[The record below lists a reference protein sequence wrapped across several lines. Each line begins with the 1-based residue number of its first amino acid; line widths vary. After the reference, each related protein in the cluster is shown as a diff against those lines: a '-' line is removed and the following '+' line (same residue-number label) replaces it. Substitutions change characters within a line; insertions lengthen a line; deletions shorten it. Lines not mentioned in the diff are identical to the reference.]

1 MSGAPENYSPE
12 TILEAPKEAAP
23 ILPVQ
28 GGGAR
33 RVVGY
38 NSTGKPE
45 YANIS
50 GVYEA
55 TQGEPVKKLAKELNS
70 STASNMSSESNNSE
84 EEEAESNDESNNESN
99 MYSINTAKREDN
111 TNSVKGVTLIK
122 LEAGF
127 RVRVPNDTIKQEIMD
142 LDFTPDEE
150 RLFTEYLKFDNAFA
164 KKYITKNPLHQNEF
178 FEFWKLFVEKDGT
191 NGYTLMTKSEGKKLQ
206 NYMEQIIYAQRDY
219 LIQSALR
226 LLRKQD
232 NPETFELIT
241 NPPESDDGF
250 IFAEVKP
257 RPLNEGEEEK
267 KNENEDEDEN
277 ENEEYVPGENG
288 EEDEDK
294 DEEDEGDSDEGD
306 SDEGDSDE
314 EEEDS
319 EAKIKN
325 ILTHIHKKIVTV
337 SSSDTPEEKVIKLL
351 EYLTEEFEYTETDKE
366 TTISLLGDYLGCKK
380 SPRGKLSCR
389 LDINQDYDKITC
401 KTFLETFN
409 DKFTLS
415 KIAKMSYHDD
425 TEVLKWLIENLYLV
439 SITKTSAEY
448 KEIIKSRLV
457 YFYDHFI
464 RDFVGNMN
472 HLLIFIAAGMTYK
485 NYLTRE
491 KLPELPETL
500 KPKKKK

>member
-1 MSGAPENYSPE
+1 MSGGAPGNYSPE

-23 ILPVQ
+23 ILSVQ
-28 GGGAR
+28 RGGAR
-33 RVVGY
+33 G
-38 NSTGKPE
+38 N
-45 YANIS
+45 
-50 GVYEA
+50 
-55 TQGEPVKKLAKELNS
+55 PVNKLAKELNS
-70 STASNMSSESNNSE
+70 SSSSTSS
-84 EEEAESNDESNNESN
+84 ESNDESNNESN
-99 MYSINTAKREDN
+99 IHPINTANLEDN
-111 TNSVKGVTLIK
+111 TNSVKGVSLIK

-127 RVRVPNDTIKQEIMD
+127 RVRVPNDSIKQEIMD

-150 RLFTEYLKFDNAFA
+150 RLFEDYLKFNRDFV
-164 KKYITKNPLHQNEF
+164 KKYITKSDQTKSDQTKSDQTKSDQTKQDF
-178 FEFWKLFVEKDGT
+178 YDFWKLFVEKDGT
-191 NGYTLMTKSEGKKLQ
+191 DGYTLMTKTEGKKLQ

-257 RPLNEGEEEK
+257 RPLNEKEKEKEK
-267 KNENEDEDEN
+267 KNENENENEDEDED
-277 ENEEYVPGENG
+277 EDYVDEEDSEEDSDDEEEGDS
-288 EEDEDK
+288 EDED
-294 DEEDEGDSDEGD
+294 
-306 SDEGDSDE
+306 

-325 ILTHIHKKIVTV
+325 ILTHIHKKIITV
-337 SSSDTPEEKVIKLL
+337 SSSDTPEVKVIKLL
-351 EYLTEEFEYTETDKE
+351 DYLIEQFDYDDADKD
-366 TTISLLGDYLGCKK
+366 TAISLLGEYLGCKK

-415 KIAKMSYHDD
+415 KIAKMSYDD
-425 TEVLKWLIENLYLV
+425 HTEVLKWLIEYLYLV
-439 SITKTSAEY
+439 SIKKTSAEY

-457 YFYDHFI
+457 YFYNRFI
-464 RDFVGNMN
+464 GEFIGNIRLRP
-472 HLLIFIAAGMTYK
+472 LLLFIATGTPYK
-485 NYLTRE
+485 NYVT
-491 KLPELPETL
+491 KDTLPELPQAL
-500 KPKKKK
+500 QPKKKK

>member
-1 MSGAPENYSPE
+1 MSGGAPGNYSPK
-12 TILEAPKEAAP
+12 TILEAPEKVAP

-38 NSTGKPE
+38 NNKGNPE

-55 TQGEPVKKLAKELNS
+55 TKGNPIKKLAKELNS
-70 STASNMSSESNNSE
+70 SSVSSSSASSASNTSS
-84 EEEAESNDESNNESN
+84 ESNDESESELN
-99 MYSINTAKREDN
+99 MYSINTAKLEDN
-111 TNSVKGVTLIK
+111 TNSVKGVSLIK

-127 RVRVPNDTIKQEIMD
+127 RVRVPNDSIKQEIMD

-150 RLFTEYLKFDNAFA
+150 RLFEDYLKFNRDFV
-164 KKYITKNPLHQNEF
+164 KKYITKSDQTKQDF
-178 FEFWKLFVEKDGT
+178 YDFWKLFVEKDGT
-191 NGYTLMTKSEGKKLQ
+191 DGYTLMTKTEGKKLQ

-257 RPLNEGEEEK
+257 RPLNEGEKEK
-267 KNENEDEDEN
+267 EKEKEDENENEDEDED
-277 ENEEYVPGENG
+277 YV
-288 EEDEDK
+288 
-294 DEEDEGDSDEGD
+294 DEEDSEEDSDDEEDSEGDSEEKED
-306 SDEGDSDE
+306 

-325 ILTHIHKKIVTV
+325 ILTHIHKKIITV
-337 SSSDTPEEKVIKLL
+337 SSSDTPEVKVIKLL
-351 EYLTEEFEYTETDKE
+351 DYLIEQFDYDDADKD
-366 TTISLLGDYLGCKK
+366 TAISLLGEYLGCKK

-401 KTFLETFN
+401 KTFLESFN
-409 DKFTLS
+409 NTFTLS
-415 KIAKMSYHDD
+415 KIAKMSYDD
-425 TEVLKWLIENLYLV
+425 HTEVLKWLIEYLYLV
-439 SITKTSAEY
+439 SIKKTSAEY

-457 YFYDHFI
+457 YFYNRFI
-464 RDFVGNMN
+464 GEFIGNIRLRP
-472 HLLIFIAAGMTYK
+472 LLLFIATGTPYK
-485 NYLTRE
+485 NYVT
-491 KLPELPETL
+491 KDTLPELPQALE
-500 KPKKKK
+500 PKKKK